1 MALFCTLVLG
11 KLVCLFVPE
20 AVSNMPYSYTE
31 AIVQHGGL
39 VVLKPFVPSGSGT
52 TLGHAGV
59 IINGDGCVLR
69 LHWQRVC
76 NGKTVPD
83 TVYPN
88 GYFKRENPDYDPEN
102 PPTVNILSLWL
113 LRLLA

>member
-1 MALFCTLVLG
+1 
-11 KLVCLFVPE
+11 
-20 AVSNMPYSYTE
+20 
-31 AIVQHGGL
+31 

-52 TLGHAGV
+52 ALGHAGV
-59 IINGDGCVLR
+59 IINGDGWDLQF
-69 LHWQRVC
+69 HWQQVC

-83 TVYPN
+83 TVYASD
-88 GYFKRENPDYDPEN
+88 YFKRKNPDYDPEN